1 MFVELIDQLRC
12 LHSHADGCLVATTTR
27 TVGRQIIEG
36 TIGCPMCGAEYEIRG
51 GAVWFGGNEIVPTL
65 MHSRFPPDG
74 LVRLAAMIGLDERGG
89 LFVLDAAWSVYARE
103 LSEMCPEA
111 RFVLISAS
119 ESEGAGA
126 VLRCTSDA
134 IPLAAG
140 CARGVAL
147 DRGTPALVDAA
158 VRALAAR
165 GRLVVPADADVPESI
180 ALLARDDDWWVGERE
195 PRPTVSAP
203 VTPRR
208 AAPRT
213 GNR

>member
-1 MFVELIDQLRC
+1 MFVELIDRLRC
-12 LHSHADGCLVATTTR
+12 LQSHPDGCLVATTTR
-27 TVGRQIIEG
+27 TVGRHIIEG
-36 TIGCPMCGAEYEIRG
+36 TLGCPMCGAEYEIRE
-51 GAVWFGGNEIVPTL
+51 GAVWFGGNEIVP
-65 MHSRFPPDG
+65 MPVDSRFPPDG
-74 LVRLAAMIGLDERGG
+74 LVRLAAMLGLDERGG
-89 LFVLDAAWSVYARE
+89 LYVLDAVWSFYARE
-103 LSEMCPEA
+103 LSAMYPEA
-111 RFVLISAS
+111 RFVLMSGS
-119 ESEGAGA
+119 EAEGASA

-165 GRLVVPADADVPESI
+165 GRLLAPEDTDVPEAI

-195 PRPTVSAP
+195 PTPTVSAP